1 MRRLILPAI
10 RYGLPG
16 TVVLVGFVA
25 IAIDPGKNWEGA
37 AALIG
42 AGLSVALLNVL
53 HRVGVRGEVDRVHEA
68 DARSYFDAHGRWPN
82 EDAG

>member
-1 MRRLILPAI
+1 MRRLILPAV
-10 RYGLPG
+10 RYALPT
-16 TVVLVGFVA
+16 TVVLIGFVA
-25 IAIDPGKNWEGA
+25 IAIDPGGNWEGA

-53 HRVGVRGEVDRVHEA
+53 HRVGVRGEDDRVREA
-68 DARSYFDAHGRWPN
+68 DARSYFDAHGRWPD